1 MSVFGT
7 KKDGK
12 QNVADSTANVSF
24 EVANVLFHSVTGD
37 RFRVKVTHKSKEIAI
52 WIESKKSRK
61 QYQITINDITE
72 HGLIGIPESAVVLFI
87 QKSLEACVSHEDDLV
102 KAPVPKTAVTEK
114 KYILKKTNNLA
125 DKESNACDSK
135 EIGSNIDLQLHLDK
149 AILSMLIDFGG
160 IWKQECM
167 FELRSIPLE
176 PVDIL
181 SAQLRDAQEEIA
193 SLKLVVMQIQ
203 TPPKGPSLATL
214 EGRWNNQ
221 APKSCSWGEVKGP
234 DTSLVSVTPDRNGIT
249 VNKTGWY
256 QVTVNC
262 VVPTQIARNNQTG
275 YSLEISSLPT
285 KSFFQDLTITKSMQA
300 GVIVKLAV
308 TPNISQY
315 LNYGATGA
323 TEDHTPFISFLFI
336 N

>member
-1 MSVFGT
+1 MSN
-7 KKDGK
+7 KEKNGK
-12 QNVADSTANVSF
+12 LNVADPIANASF
-24 EVANVLFHSVTGD
+24 EVVNVLFHSITD
-37 RFRVKVTHKSKEIAI
+37 DKFRVKVTHKKKEIAI

-72 HGLIGIPESAVVLFI
+72 HGLVGIPESAVVLFI
-87 QKSLEACVSHEDDLV
+87 QKSLEACVSFDEDLV
-102 KAPVPKTAVTEK
+102 KAPAPKAVTGRNAFIRTQK
-114 KYILKKTNNLA
+114 PA
-125 DKESNACDSK
+125 DKLTSSCDSK
-135 EIGSNIDLQLHLDK
+135 EIGSNIDLQLHQDK